1 MSKKIK
7 REIKLKPIQKI
18 YFGSAGV
25 GKSYKVEKDIVCDE
39 LKICNKDDNG
49 KYDIGTEDEPNKVNI
64 DYSNCIKTVFHPEY
78 TYRDFMVKLSPIT
91 TQDNEVRYE
100 HNEGDF
106 LKSLAKAFKNILE
119 SETIDKANNVALVID
134 EINRGNSAEIF
145 GTVFQL
151 LDREDDGWSSY
162 PINISNMEFNK
173 LIELIFNEEKIN
185 KTIGN
190 MKNSE
195 TQGLSETQKRDKSIS
210 QLITN
215 QNIKNLLLN
224 KQIKLPPN
232 LSIIAT
238 MNTSDESI
246 YYMDSAFKRRW
257 DWEYMDISDENNIK
271 NQELA
276 NNKPEITNFEDWKD
290 FIDQVNNFIKS
301 HSKSIR
307 RVEDKLIGYW
317 FVKYHEEMTNEA
329 IQNKLMFFLWDN
341 VFARDKKPL
350 RDLIGD
356 DTLITFGDFTLTVET
371 FIEKIK
377 AQ

>member
-1 MSKKIK
+1 L
-7 REIKLKPIQKI
+7 EVIQKI

-25 GKSYKVEKDIVCDE
+25 GKSYKVEKEIVCKELGVHIEDE
-39 LKICNKDDNG
+39 NG
-49 KYDIGTEDEPNKVNI
+49 KYDIGTDEDPKQVNI
-64 DYSNCIKTVFHPEY
+64 DPLNCIKTVFHPEY
-78 TYRDFMVKLSPIT
+78 SYRDFMVKLSPIT
-91 TQDNEVRYE
+91 TKENQVRYE

-106 LKSLAKAFKNILE
+106 LKSLAQAYKNILE
-119 SETIDKANNVALVID
+119 SETINEAKNVALVID

-145 GTVFQL
+145 GSVFQL

-162 PINISNMEFNK
+162 PINISNMEFDK
-173 LIELIFNEEKIN
+173 LIELTFGEDKIDII
-185 KTIGN
+185 KKMTIDGID
-190 MKNSE
+190 
-195 TQGLSETQKRDKSIS
+195 GLTKKEAKDTAIS
-210 QLITN
+210 KLVKHEA
-215 QNIKNLLLN
+215 IKNLLLN
-224 KQIKLPPN
+224 KQIKLPSN

-257 DWEYMDISDENNIK
+257 DWEYIDISEENNKK
-271 NQELA
+271 NQTLSNQTTDIDSFEEWKKFI
-276 NNKPEITNFEDWKD
+276 NKLNS
-290 FIDQVNNFIKS
+290 FIKS

-317 FVKYHEEMTNEA
+317 FVKYSEDMTNEA

-350 RDLIGD
+350 LELLEE
-356 DTLITFGDFTLTVET
+356 DTLITFGDFTLKVET

-377 AQ
+377 EQ

>member
-1 MSKKIK
+1 M
-7 REIKLKPIQKI
+7 KPIQKI

-25 GKSYKVEKDIVCDE
+25 GKSYKIEKEIVCKELEIYNEDE
-39 LKICNKDDNG
+39 KG
-49 KYDIGTEDEPNKVNI
+49 KYNIGTDEDPKQVNI
-64 DYSNCIKTVFHPEY
+64 DHSNCIKTVFHPEY
-78 TYRDFMVKLSPIT
+78 SYRDFMVKLSPIT
-91 TQDNEVRYE
+91 TKDNQVRYE

-106 LKSLAKAFKNILE
+106 LKSLAKAYKKILE
-119 SETIDKANNVALVID
+119 SETINEAKNVALVID

-145 GTVFQL
+145 GSVFQL

-173 LIELIFNEEKIN
+173 LIELIFNEKEIN
-185 KTIGN
+185 EIIGKMTN
-190 MKNSE
+190 NQTK
-195 TQGLSETQKRDKSIS
+195 GLSDTEQRDMAIVE
-210 QLITN
+210 LITN
-215 QNIKNLLLN
+215 EEIKKLLKD

-257 DWEYMDISDENNIK
+257 DWEYIDISEENNNK
-271 NQELA
+271 NQILSKNA
-276 NNKPEITNFEDWKD
+276 LDIDDFEKWKD
-290 FIDQVNNFIKS
+290 FINKLNSFIKS

-317 FVKYHEEMTNEA
+317 FVKYSEDMTNEA

-350 RDLIGD
+350 LELLED
-356 DTLITFGDFTLTVET
+356 DTLITFGDFTLKVET

-377 AQ
+377 KIKE

>member
-1 MSKKIK
+1 
-7 REIKLKPIQKI
+7 LKPIQKI

-25 GKSYKVEKDIVCDE
+25 GKSYKVEKEIVCKELEVHIEDE
-39 LKICNKDDNG
+39 NG
-49 KYDIGTEDEPNKVNI
+49 KYNIGTDEEPKQVNI
-64 DYSNCIKTVFHPEY
+64 DHSNCIKTVFHPEY
-78 TYRDFMVKLSPIT
+78 SYRDFMVKLSPIT
-91 TQDNEVRYE
+91 TKENQVRYE

-106 LKSLAKAFKNILE
+106 LKSLAQAYKNILE
-119 SETIDKANNVALVID
+119 SKAIDEAKNVALVID

-145 GTVFQL
+145 GSVFQL

-162 PINISNMEFNK
+162 PINISNMEFDK

-190 MKNSE
+190 MKNNQ
-195 TQGLSETQKRDKSIS
+195 TKGLSETQKRDKAIVE
-210 QLITN
+210 LITN
-215 QNIKNLLLN
+215 KEIKNLLLN
-224 KQIKLPPN
+224 KKIKLPPN

-257 DWEYMDISDENNIK
+257 DWEYIDISEENNKK
-271 NQELA
+271 NQTLSNQTTDIDSFEEWKEFI
-276 NNKPEITNFEDWKD
+276 NKL
-290 FIDQVNNFIKS
+290 NNFIKS

-317 FVKYHEEMTNEA
+317 FVKYSEDMTNEA

-350 RDLIGD
+350 LELLEE
-356 DTLITFGDFTLTVET
+356 DTLITFGDFTLKVET

-377 AQ
+377 EQ